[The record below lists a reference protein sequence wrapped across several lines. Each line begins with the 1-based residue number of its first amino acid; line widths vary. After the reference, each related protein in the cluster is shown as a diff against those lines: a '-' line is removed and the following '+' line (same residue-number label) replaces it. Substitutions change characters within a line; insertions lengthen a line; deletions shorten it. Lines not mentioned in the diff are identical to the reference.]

1 MLRGKPDETRLYML
15 GQFFAQFMLQFVNAF
30 C

>member
-15 GQFFAQFMLQFVNAF
+15 GQFFGQFILQFVNAF